1 MAPVFQAAA
10 VGAEPTGTGYVLGM
24 DTTSY
29 DLGAVRLH
37 ALEAG
42 VGGAPLLLVHGF
54 TGCKEDFAEEV
65 DGLAELGYH
74 VVAPDLRGHGES
86 DQPDDEASYGL
97 RSFADDLFA
106 LTERLGWASFD
117 LLGHSMGGM
126 IAQVMVLEQ
135 PDRVERLED
144 SLGANERI
152 RTVGTRNLIAA
163 AGPAKVIAQSTAF
176 PAATAEHERLV
187 LDAGGVI
194 LRYGY
199 FYGPDTWYPDEL
211 PPAPRV
217 QIDDAARR
225 TVEALDAPAGSILEI
240 VD

>member
-1 MAPVFQAAA
+1 MRIFVAGATGVIGRRVVPLLLADGHVVAGMTRSDHQAVAHL
-10 VGAEPTGTGYVLGM
+10 GAEPVTCDV
-24 DTTSY
+24 Y
-29 DLGAVRLH
+29 DADGVRDAIL
-37 ALEAG
+37 
-42 VGGAPLLLVHGF
+42 
-54 TGCKEDFAEEV
+54 DFC
-65 DGLAELGYH
+65 
-74 VVAPDLRGHGES
+74 PDLVLH
-86 DQPDDEASYGL
+86 QL
-97 RSFADDLFA
+97 TDL
-106 LTERLGWASFD
+106 
-117 LLGHSMGGM
+117 
-126 IAQVMVLEQ
+126 